1 MSGARILIVEDE
13 GIEALD
19 LQQRVTGMGYTV
31 LDIVS
36 TGEEAIE
43 KAGETLPDLVLM
55 DIMLPGEIDGV
66 TAAEQIRSRFNLPVI
81 YITAYADEDT
91 LQRAKVT
98 EPYGYIVKPFRE
110 RELQITIDM
119 ALYKHEMGK
128 KLRESAKWFSTTL
141 KSIGDAVIATD
152 KKGRITFMNPV
163 AERLM
168 GWKLEEVKSK
178 KLTEVFNIINMYSR
192 QPAENPVTRVLL
204 EGVTIGLANHT
215 LLIAKD
221 GTEIPIDDS
230 AAPIKDDQG
239 NIVGVVLVFH
249 DVTERIQTEAALRE
263 SEERYRTLAEE
274 LREADN
280 RKNEFLAIL
289 SHELRNPL
297 AAIQNS
303 LNILDRTKPG
313 SDQALLAK
321 SIIDRQVRQLSH
333 LVDDLLD
340 ITRITQKK
348 IKLQRQRLELNEL
361 VRRTLEDHRS
371 LFEKGGVR
379 LEAEYAPVPMFSNI
393 DGARLAQVVGNLLV
407 NAAKFTDYGG
417 YTRVCLE
424 NDAAQQQA
432 IIRVIDTGIGL
443 APETLS
449 RLFQPFMQAE
459 TTLDRNRSGLGLGL
473 ALSKGLVELHGGKLS
488 ANSAGIGKGSEFI
501 VCLPIVETASNEQL
515 SISPEISYPNQRRV
529 LIIDDIVDVADTLR
543 DLIKLS
549 NHEVA
554 VAYNGPEGL
563 AKARE
568 FQPDVLLCDI
578 GLPIMNGY
586 DIAKTIRQD
595 EMLKDV
601 YLVAL
606 TGYAMPED
614 LQRATEAGFDYHLAK
629 PVDLDELNRML
640 TELPNK
646 NARKQRDDY
655 FAPQIEP
662 EESAKESMER
672 LFSFSRRA
680 DPCLR

>member
-119 ALYKHEMGK
+119 ALHKHEMGK

-371 LFEKGGVR
+371 LFEKSGVR
-379 LEAEYAPVPMFSNI
+379 LEAELAPTPIFSNA
-393 DGARLAQVVGNLLV
+393 DGARLAQVVGNLLM

-417 YTRVCLE
+417 HTRVCLE
-424 NDAAQQQA
+424 SDATQQQA

-443 APETLS
+443 APETLP
-449 RLFQPFMQAE
+449 RLFRPFMQAE
-459 TTLDRNRSGLGLGL
+459 TTLDRSRGGLGLGL
-473 ALSKGLVELHGGKLS
+473 ALSKGLVELHGGKLK
-488 ANSAGIGKGSEFI
+488 ANSAGIGKGAEFV
-501 VCLPIVETASNEQL
+501 VCLPLEETASNEEQP
-515 SISPEISYPNQRRV
+515 SITLEIAHPNRRRV

-543 DLIKLS
+543 DLIKL
-549 NHEVA
+549 NDHEVA
-554 VAYNGPEGL
+554 VAYNGP
-563 AKARE
+563 
-568 FQPDVLLCDI
+568 
-578 GLPIMNGY
+578 
-586 DIAKTIRQD
+586 
-595 EMLKDV
+595 
-601 YLVAL
+601 
-606 TGYAMPED
+606 
-614 LQRATEAGFDYHLAK
+614 
-629 PVDLDELNRML
+629 
-640 TELPNK
+640 
-646 NARKQRDDY
+646 
-655 FAPQIEP
+655 
-662 EESAKESMER
+662 
-672 LFSFSRRA
+672 
-680 DPCLR
+680 

>member
-119 ALYKHEMGK
+119 ALHKHEMGK

-371 LFEKGGVR
+371 LFEKSGVR
-379 LEAEYAPVPMFSNI
+379 LEAELAPTPIFSNA
-393 DGARLAQVVGNLLV
+393 DGARLAQVVGNLLM

-417 YTRVCLE
+417 HTRVCLE
-424 NDAAQQQA
+424 SDATQQQA

-443 APETLS
+443 APETLP
-449 RLFQPFMQAE
+449 RLFRPFMQAE
-459 TTLDRNRSGLGLGL
+459 TTLDRSRGGLGLGL
-473 ALSKGLVELHGGKLS
+473 ALSKGLVELHGGKLK
-488 ANSAGIGKGSEFI
+488 ANSAGIGKGAEFV
-501 VCLPIVETASNEQL
+501 VCLPLEETASNEEQP
-515 SISPEISYPNQRRV
+515 SITLEIAHPNRRRV

-543 DLIKLS
+543 DLIKL
-549 NHEVA
+549 NDHEVA

-568 FQPDVLLCDI
+568 FQPEVLLCDI
-578 GLPIMNGY
+578 GLPKMNGY
-586 DIAKTIRQD
+586 DIAKAIRQD
-595 EMLKDV
+595 ETLKGIF
-601 YLVAL
+601 LVAL

-640 TELPNK
+640 TEIPNNLK
-646 NARKQRDDY
+646 T
-655 FAPQIEP
+655 F
-662 EESAKESMER
+662 
-672 LFSFSRRA
+672 
-680 DPCLR
+680 

>member
-119 ALYKHEMGK
+119 ALHKHEMGK

-371 LFEKGGVR
+371 LFEKSGVR
-379 LEAEYAPVPMFSNI
+379 LEAELAPTPIFSNA
-393 DGARLAQVVGNLLV
+393 DGARLAQVVGNLLM

-417 YTRVCLE
+417 HTRVCLE
-424 NDAAQQQA
+424 SDATQQQA

-443 APETLS
+443 APETLP
-449 RLFQPFMQAE
+449 RLFRPFMQAE
-459 TTLDRNRSGLGLGL
+459 TTLDRSRGGLGLGL
-473 ALSKGLVELHGGKLS
+473 ALSKGLVELHGGKL
-488 ANSAGIGKGSEFI
+488 K
-501 VCLPIVETASNEQL
+501 CEQC
-515 SISPEISYPNQRRV
+515 R
-529 LIIDDIVDVADTLR
+529 
-543 DLIKLS
+543 
-549 NHEVA
+549 
-554 VAYNGPEGL
+554 
-563 AKARE
+563 
-568 FQPDVLLCDI
+568 
-578 GLPIMNGY
+578 
-586 DIAKTIRQD
+586 
-595 EMLKDV
+595 
-601 YLVAL
+601 
-606 TGYAMPED
+606 
-614 LQRATEAGFDYHLAK
+614 
-629 PVDLDELNRML
+629 NR
-640 TELPNK
+640 
-646 NARKQRDDY
+646 
-655 FAPQIEP
+655 
-662 EESAKESMER
+662 
-672 LFSFSRRA
+672 
-680 DPCLR
+680 

>member
-1 MSGARILIVEDE
+1 MRTSDLLFRPLEVFGKAYEIMSGARILIVEDE

-119 ALYKHEMGK
+119 ALHKHEMGK

-371 LFEKGGVR
+371 LFEKSGVR
-379 LEAEYAPVPMFSNI
+379 LEAELAPTPIFSNA
-393 DGARLAQVVGNLLV
+393 DGARLAQVVGNLLM

-417 YTRVCLE
+417 HTRVCLE
-424 NDAAQQQA
+424 SDATQQQA

-443 APETLS
+443 APETLP
-449 RLFQPFMQAE
+449 RLFRPFMQAE
-459 TTLDRNRSGLGLGL
+459 TTLDRSRGGLGLGL
-473 ALSKGLVELHGGKLS
+473 ALSKGLVELHGGKLK
-488 ANSAGIGKGSEFI
+488 ANSAGIGKGAEFV
-501 VCLPIVETASNEQL
+501 VCLPLEETASNEEQP
-515 SISPEISYPNQRRV
+515 SITLEIAHPNRRRV

-543 DLIKLS
+543 DLIKL
-549 NHEVA
+549 NDHEVA

-568 FQPDVLLCDI
+568 FQPEVLLCDI
-578 GLPIMNGY
+578 GLPKMNGY
-586 DIAKTIRQD
+586 DIAKAIRQD
-595 EMLKDV
+595 ETLKGIF
-601 YLVAL
+601 LVAL

-640 TELPNK
+640 TEIPNNLK
-646 NARKQRDDY
+646 T
-655 FAPQIEP
+655 F
-662 EESAKESMER
+662 
-672 LFSFSRRA
+672 
-680 DPCLR
+680 